1 MFLYNQAKIVNSRH
15 FGTWRFMKTI
25 LLNGMNI
32 TVGISHHTVVIKHC
46 IAFPVK
52 KFARVLS
59 LTFDFQNI
67 GRKKQRQ
74 QNHLFHQHFIPW
86 GHNGLQR
93 PILFLDKFPK
103 QSSHYKYYWH
113 VL

>member
-1 MFLYNQAKIVNSRH
+1 MIKPQRTFWTSEIHENYFAKLYNQNS
-15 FGTWRFMKTI
+15 
-25 LLNGMNI
+25 
-32 TVGISHHTVVIKHC
+32 KHKPSC
-46 IAFPVK
+46 STNQTLHCLSGK
-52 KFARVLS
+52 KLARVLS